1 MNKTGVL
8 ILAFVSLINS
18 FQILAQ
24 SNFQPGSVV
33 TVHGDELKGLID
45 NRDWDISPKEII
57 FKTFDEGEQIVYKP
71 ETIQSFKV
79 GNYHYISHRVN
90 VDVSL
95 QALASLPNDPMPE
108 MKEMPLFLEVILDA
122 EKSLLYHKNNEGREY
137 FFVRQ
142 GNDVEWLY
150 YRKFVLKVT
159 SGKFA
164 GNQIQTVDRYKGQ
177 LKVYLADC
185 PNVAGD
191 IMRTSYAK
199 TSMVKLFQKYYSRC
213 FGVNYKQIEKPK
225 AEFHPGIVVGA
236 TFTSLSFTGTVKKW
250 LVESDFQ
257 PSINFTGGLA
267 MEIIFPANNK
277 RFSVYTELLR
287 TQMKFESSV
296 LYYQVTDFSTYKDN
310 HLEMKYLKFIVM
322 PQYNYHFDHFTLHGH
337 IGISYASLRWLN
349 DYTVTRQV
357 KFGEESST
365 TSCALSFVRG
375 YDIGT
380 YAGIGVKFL
389 DRINLRITYERN
401 MGPSTSIGLKSHLSS
416 VYTTVSYL
424 F

>member
-1 MNKTGVL
+1 ML
-8 ILAFVSLINS
+8 FLAFVSIISTL
-18 FQILAQ
+18 QILAQ

-33 TVHGDELKGLID
+33 TVQGEQLTGFID
-45 NRDWDISPKEII
+45 NRDWDISPKEIV
-57 FKTFDEGEQIVYKP
+57 FKTSDGAGQIVYKP
-71 ETIQSFKV
+71 EMIQSFKV

-90 VDVSL
+90 LDVSV
-95 QALASLPNDPMPE
+95 QATASLPNDPMPE
-108 MKEMPLFLEVILDA
+108 MKEMQLFLEVLFDA
-122 EKSLLYHKNNEGREY
+122 EKSLLYHKNNEGRDY

-142 GNDVEWLY
+142 GNDIEWLY
-150 YRKFVLKVT
+150 YRKYILKVT

-164 GNQIQTVDRYKGQ
+164 GDQIQTVDRYKGQ

-185 PNVAGD
+185 PNVATD
-191 IMRTSYAK
+191 IMRTSYTK

-213 FGVNYKQIEKPK
+213 FGVDPEQIVKPK
-225 AEFHPGIVVGA
+225 TELHPGIVVGA

-250 LVESDFQ
+250 LVESDFP
-257 PSINFTGGLA
+257 PSVNFTGGLA
-267 MEIIFPANNK
+267 MEMIFPVNNK
-277 RFSVYTELLR
+277 RFSVYTELLQTR
-287 TQMKFESSV
+287 MKFESSV
-296 LYYQVTDFSTYKDN
+296 LYDQLADFRTYKDN

-337 IGISYASLRWLN
+337 IGVSYASLRWL
-349 DYTVTRQV
+349 DGYTVTRQV

-365 TSCALSFVRG
+365 ISSALTFIRA
-375 YDIGT
+375 YDVGM

-401 MGPSTSIGLKSHLSS
+401 MGPSTSVGLKSHLSS
-416 VYTTVSYL
+416 VYSTVSYL